1 MPKMPDTAVQLD
13 AAGGGMRAEVFR
25 MPPKPPASARLPRRT
40 VTRHAQASHAQQRAT
55 ARVRRAHCTVV
66 DKPPRSVPPRNHD
79 AWYLEEHDRLQSARF
94 AKSVV
99 YQGHQTNV
107 ARVAELAHR
116 AADAKAADRAA
127 ALKTDRDRLR
137 VMRSLQARFKA
148 ALYGRDLEKIFRR
161 YDSGK
166 LGDLT
171 VHDLTRVVRGHL
183 RMTPRAVN
191 EEDIQFLVDELDADL
206 SGSISLEELESFVK
220 WGERAFHSW
229 VSSGNMVAAS
239 AVHVVSHR
247 QDWQPPSKS
256 A

>member
-1 MPKMPDTAVQLD
+1 MPDT
-13 AAGGGMRAEVFR
+13 G
-25 MPPKPPASARLPRRT
+25 T
-40 VTRHAQASHAQQRAT
+40 QRAT
-55 ARVRRAHCTVV
+55 PRVRRAHCTVV
-66 DKPPRSVPPRNHD
+66 DKPPRSVPRVITT
-79 AWYLEEHDRLQSARF
+79 RGTSRSTTGCRARASREASF
-94 AKSVV
+94 TRATRRTWRASRSLR
-99 YQGHQTNV
+99 T
-107 ARVAELAHR
+107 R

-171 VHDLTRVVRGHL
+171 VRDLTRVVRGHL

-206 SGSISLEELESFVK
+206 S
-220 WGERAFHSW
+220 RARSRSRSSRALSSGAARMFHSW
-229 VSSGNMVAAS
+229 VSSGSMSPPRAPSSSLAPPGLATAVQERIGAQGMVGGRGGLREETPAS
-239 AVHVVSHR
+239 PTGRPAGV
-247 QDWQPPSKS
+247 
-256 A
+256 